1 MSETAGDLVLSARG
15 ILRRAESQGR
25 ELTGAERVEFEGLL
39 DQAANRKSAEQVRRE
54 VDDFSRQL
62 GHGRK
67 GFESSSAGGLGDQF
81 IESKGYKDLIN
92 RGLGSGT
99 FSTGPIELETKGT
112 LMTTPGTALTPAGY
126 VPGIVQTL
134 YQRPYLAD

>member
-1 MSETAGDLVLSARG
+1 M
-15 ILRRAESQGR
+15 
-25 ELTGAERVEFEGLL
+25 
-39 DQAANRKSAEQVRRE
+39 RRE
-54 VDDFSRQL
+54 VDQFSRQL

-112 LMTTPGTALTPAGY
+112 LTTTAGTGLTPAGY

-134 YQRPYLAD
+134 YQRPYLADLIPNQPASGNPVRYVSETTATNAAAAVAEAGVKPTSA